1 MEDVSAFVPQ
11 QTRVLQHILEFRSQ
25 TIPPALLSSTSRS
38 RLLAPAELAC
48 KWRVMSLNTERAENF
63 FGVVKASTSKEGL
76 ENGRGMKPAC
86 EAVQIATAQQ
96 CVPATE
102 H

>member
-1 MEDVSAFVPQ
+1 
-11 QTRVLQHILEFRSQ
+11 
-25 TIPPALLSSTSRS
+25 
-38 RLLAPAELAC
+38 
-48 KWRVMSLNTERAENF
+48 MSLNTERAENF
-63 FGVVKASTSKEGL
+63 FGGVKASTSKEGL